1 VLLAVLGETMT
12 AAAEPP
18 AFARRR
24 SRPARS
30 TSSRATSAS
39 TATLPAS
46 SASPAAAPAV
56 IERVRY
62 TAEGTATRVVVML
75 SRVVPYEVR
84 VLPGETSRGSERRLV
99 VDFSNAHLAEG
110 AAQPIG
116 VEDGLLKQ
124 IRTGQYTARTA
135 RVVLDLASVSAH
147 SVAALDD
154 PPRVVI
160 DIAGDAHA
168 AARPPSTAGTA
179 GARGTAAAST
189 PSAAALATEATTAG
203 D

>member
-1 VLLAVLGETMT
+1 AT

-18 AFARRR
+18 AFARQRPRASR
-24 SRPARS
+24 SARS
-30 TSSRATSAS
+30 ASA
-39 TATLPAS
+39 APPP
-46 SASPAAAPAV
+46 SAANAAAPAV
-56 IERVRY
+56 VERVRY

-147 SVAALDD
+147 SVAAL
-154 PPRVVI
+154 
-160 DIAGDAHA
+160 
-168 AARPPSTAGTA
+168 
-179 GARGTAAAST
+179 
-189 PSAAALATEATTAG
+189 
-203 D
+203 